1 MNSKLTE
8 EPAGV
13 FAKDRLV
20 HIGLIVLVYLLA
32 TWFTNPWLMGDTVDY
47 ADSIFAYHSG
57 YHLKFWEFGHL
68 LWRPFG
74 WLMFRVFNPLTSLI
88 FGADDRAKITF
99 TLLAINWIGG
109 LACLLVLRALT
120 ERVCNRQWIVTL
132 APIAL
137 LFSSAFLNY
146 GQTGS
151 AYAPGL
157 ALILTGGLLL
167 VKDNE
172 RPGSKRLTIAAALLF
187 AAGIALWIPMVLIVP
202 AVAALPFFLGAWNRR
217 TFRSVIVTLV
227 LAGVFIGIAYVA
239 VVLNLGLTN
248 LHDLRE
254 WVTEASHG
262 MNRMRGIPR
271 MVFGFANSLLDLG
284 GQGAFFKRYLKSDP
298 FNPVTL
304 ANLIW
309 SSLWKLAFA
318 YVFLLVV
325 FINLLR
331 SRRGRMIATLV
342 ILNVVPTIIFALFIF
357 EAGDMSRYI
366 ATLPLI
372 FLAVAYSLCSEKS
385 IGWTRYV
392 ILGFLAVSIITN
404 VSAMATPKLQQREQ
418 KVEARVSP
426 LLPLLKPESRVVTSH
441 LQDDINN
448 FTRDFLFNPVNRSG
462 NLHYYPMVA
471 PNTAHVDNWQ
481 QTFAVEVLRIWNNN
495 GDIWVSKRMLS
506 PRPKAEWNWVEG
518 DDPRVSWTDLYNFFT
533 PFQWGA
539 EVGGEDGF
547 ILLQPSPQNREI
559 LNRLAQ
565 QPKL

>member
-1 MNSKLTE
+1 MNSKLTDS
-8 EPAGV
+8 A
-13 FAKDRLV
+13 AKERLV
-20 HIGLIVLVYLLA
+20 QIGLIVLVYVLA

-47 ADSIFAYHSG
+47 ADSVVAYHQG

-88 FGADDRAKITF
+88 YGADDRAKITF

-109 LACLLVLRALT
+109 LICLLLLRALT

-157 ALILTGGLLL
+157 ALVLTGGLLL
-167 VKDNE
+167 VKYNE
-172 RPGSKRLTIAAALLF
+172 TRQSKLFPVLAALAF
-187 AAGIALWIPMVLIVP
+187 ALAITFWIPMVLIVP
-202 AVAALPFFLGAWNRR
+202 AVAALPIFIQPWDRS
-217 TFRSVIVTLV
+217 TVRSVIVTLV
-227 LAGVFIGIAYVA
+227 LMSGFIAVAYVA
-239 VVLNLGLTN
+239 VILNLGINN
-248 LHDLRE
+248 LHDLKE
-254 WVTEASHG
+254 WAMSASHG

-284 GQGAFFKRYLKSDP
+284 GQGAFFKRYMKSDP
-298 FNPVTL
+298 FNPVSL
-304 ANLIW
+304 GDLIW
-309 SSLWKLAFA
+309 SSLWKLGFA
-318 YVFLLVV
+318 YIFLLCV

-331 SRRGRMIATLV
+331 TRCGRVIAGLV

-366 ATLPLI
+366 ATLPLV
-372 FLAVAYSLCSEKS
+372 FLAVAYAVCSDKS
-385 IGWTRYV
+385 IRWANYV
-392 ILGFLAVSIITN
+392 IFAFLLVAAYTN
-404 VSAMATPKLQQREQ
+404 VSAMAMPKLRDREQ
-418 KVEARVSP
+418 KVEARVNP

-441 LQDDINN
+441 LQDEINN
-448 FTRDFLFNPVNRSG
+448 FTRDFLFNPINREG

-471 PNTAHVDNWQ
+471 PNTAQVDNWR
-481 QTFAVEVLRIWNNN
+481 QTFAAETLRIWDSN
-495 GDIWVSKRMLS
+495 GDMWVSKRMLH
-506 PRPKAEWNWVEG
+506 PKPKEEWNWVEG
-518 DDPRVSWTDLYNFFT
+518 DDPRVSWTDLYNYFSQ
-533 PFQWGA
+533 FQFGP

-547 ILLQPSPQNREI
+547 VLLAPTPQNREI
-559 LNRLAQ
+559 LSKLAQ
-565 QPKL
+565 QPTL